1 MEVDALL
8 LADAAEV
15 INGKLYLM
23 GGGWTNCT
31 PPAGADYP
39 YERLTASVVTIRIGY
54 QETNEEHK
62 FALEFRDADER
73 PLGARVDGGFTVGRG
88 PDLVPGMSQVVQF
101 AGAVPLRL
109 PAPGAYTLVLMLDG
123 REERRI
129 QFQAMPSP
137 ALTGP

>member
-31 PPAGADYP
+31 PPSETDYP
-39 YERLTASVVTIRIGY
+39 YDRLTASAVTIRIGY

-62 FALEFRDADER
+62 FVLEFRDADEQ
-73 PLGARVDGGFTVGRG
+73 PLGARIDGGFTVGRG
-88 PDLVPGMSQVVQF
+88 TDLVPGMSQVVQF
-101 AGAVPLRL
+101 AGAVPVHL
-109 PAPGAYTLVLMLDG
+109 PAPGTYALVLMLNG
-123 REERRI
+123 REERRV
-129 QFQAMPSP
+129 QFQAMPKP
-137 ALTGP
+137 PQTGP